1 MTDQSEFEFSTLN
14 PDDLHDFEGDY
25 TMTSEFIN
33 HDLELKTN
41 NPSNYQGDQKN
52 EEDIDQIIQPQGKP
66 NGQILNNPTQ
76 IKIHE
81 MIAIAEVCPKVV
93 SEKLGTDIKDN
104 SYLIELLKFMENIDE
119 NELIGDDLKKI
130 SQNYSLQMDNKL
142 DMPMFAYSNN
152 DSKGLIDNTM
162 KWFND
167 YKKDEN

>member
-1 MTDQSEFEFSTLN
+1 
-14 PDDLHDFEGDY
+14 
-25 TMTSEFIN
+25 
-33 HDLELKTN
+33 
-41 NPSNYQGDQKN
+41 
-52 EEDIDQIIQPQGKP
+52 
-66 NGQILNNPTQ
+66 
-76 IKIHE
+76 